1 MIFKQFAFKVVLRV
15 LALTALIT
23 ACVVASV
30 HYQKVFTATL
40 LGVLA
45 LISVVEL
52 IYYVKRTNRALAKFF
67 TANLYG
73 DSTIHFSEN
82 KLGSQ
87 FPALFNSMNEL
98 TLKWKKS
105 KIEKEYQYRF
115 FNLMVQQINV
125 GIIALDSDDNIL
137 QMNRMAEEL
146 LGIPTQKSWK
156 RMEKLVPAFTQSI
169 QFSTQFPTQ
178 LVKCTVGTDPVSF
191 KVTLAKIE
199 VEASFYWLL
208 SIQDIK
214 QELQSEEIEAW
225 HKLIRVLTHEIV
237 NSITPIYSLS
247 ETTRLLLEQCSED
260 EMNQEEIKEQLFKSV
275 RTIESRSQG
284 LLRFV
289 QDYRKITQVPQARLE
304 EITLSDLIARIV
316 ILMRPELESHGISL
330 RAEIQNS
337 KLNLLIDAQ
346 LIEQVL
352 INLIINAKDAVD
364 SLENPDIKIV
374 TSSNLKQFFIE
385 IVDNGKGV
393 ELEDLDQIYTP
404 FYTTKQNG
412 NGIGL
417 SLSKNIMRMHNGSI
431 RYMRKGENTHF
442 ILTFPL

>member
-1 MIFKQFAFKVVLRV
+1 MIFKQFAIKVLVRV
-15 LALTALIT
+15 LLLATLIVIS
-23 ACVVASV
+23 AIAAVQ
-30 HYQKVFTATL
+30 YQKAFTASL

-45 LISVVEL
+45 LVSVLEL

-73 DSTIHFSEN
+73 DSTIHFSQNE
-82 KLGSQ
+82 LGNQ
-87 FPALFNSMNEL
+87 FPALFSSMNEL
-98 TLKWKKS
+98 TDKWKKS
-105 KIEKEYQYRF
+105 KIEKEYQFRF

-125 GIIALDSDDNIL
+125 GIIALDGEGNIL

-146 LGIPTQKSWK
+146 LGIPTQKSWN

-178 LVKCTVGTDPVSF
+178 MVKCTVGSDPVSF
-191 KVTLAKIE
+191 TVTLAKIE

-247 ETTRLLLEQCSED
+247 ETTRLLLEQCSEEEID
-260 EMNQEEIKEQLFKSV
+260 QDEIKEQLFKSV

-304 EITLSDLIARIV
+304 EITLSDLISRIV
-316 ILMRPELESHGISL
+316 ILMRPELESHGIRLTS
-330 RAEIQNS
+330 EIQNA
-337 KLNLLIDAQ
+337 KLNLLVDAQ

-352 INLIINAKDAVD
+352 INLLINAKDAVE
-364 SLENPDIKIV
+364 SVTNPEVKIV
-374 TSSNLKQFFIE
+374 TTSNLKQFFIE
-385 IVDNGKGV
+385 VVDNGKGV
-393 ELEDLDQIYTP
+393 ELEDLEQIYTP
-404 FYTTKQNG
+404 FYTTKKNG

-431 RYMRKGENTHF
+431 RYVRKGDNTHF
-442 ILTFPL
+442 VLTFPI